1 MDRQNNVEYNSSIRD
16 ASLEYFISKVQCE
29 NTKNYIADRILSQMK
44 WYSSKSYE
52 NKRKYHFWMTVSILL
67 GAMIPVVSVF
77 ADGAMWVKVLIAT
90 LGAAVTACNSYISLH
105 HFKDLWF
112 TYRNTREA
120 LLRILYSYFNSA
132 GIFSQSG
139 TQEEKDILL
148 VKLCEEELSHKTDE
162 WFSLIKK

>member
-1 MDRQNNVEYNSSIRD
+1 MDDQNNIKNSDNMRD
-16 ASLEYFISKVQCE
+16 TSLEDFISQVQCE
-29 NTKNYIADRILSQMK
+29 NIKSYITNRVLPQMK
-44 WYSSKSYE
+44 WYSSKSGE
-52 NKRKYHFWMTVSILL
+52 NKRKYHFWMTVAILL
-67 GAMIPVVSVF
+67 GAMIPVVSVL
-77 ADGAMWVKVLIAT
+77 ADGAVWVKALIAT

-105 HFKDLWF
+105 NFKDLWF

-148 VKLCEEELSHKTDE
+148 VKLCEEELSHETDE
-162 WFSLIKK
+162 WLSLMKK